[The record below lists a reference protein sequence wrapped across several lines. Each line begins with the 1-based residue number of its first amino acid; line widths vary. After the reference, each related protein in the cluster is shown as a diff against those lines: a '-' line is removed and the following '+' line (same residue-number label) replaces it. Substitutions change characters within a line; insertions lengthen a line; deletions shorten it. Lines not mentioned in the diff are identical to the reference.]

1 VKAFKRFN
9 SLSKGG
15 SLMNKETVVTEDGV
29 YGTIEHGRHPGDSH
43 QVSVIFNN
51 NQQVV
56 VPADMLISKGR
67 DSYYLPIRLA
77 DLTHQTASDIDLEDS
92 PVVIPIL
99 EEELYVDKQA
109 VETGRVRL
117 QKRVHEEEET
127 IDLPLLEETVEV
139 ERVPINRYV
148 ETPAPIRYEGNTM
161 IVPLHQEVIV
171 VQKQLM
177 LKEEVHIWKERAE
190 VHRPEH
196 VTIRSEEVLVERIH
210 GQEHPAETG
219 SDVNR
224 KK

>member
-1 VKAFKRFN
+1 M
-9 SLSKGG
+9 S
-15 SLMNKETVVTEDGV
+15 KETVVTEDGV
-29 YGTIEHGRHPGDSH
+29 YGTIEPGRHPGDNN

-67 DSYYLPIRLA
+67 GSYYLPIRLA
-77 DLTHQTASDIDLEDS
+77 ELKHQTSSDVNLEDT
-92 PVVIPIL
+92 PIVIPVL
-99 EEELYVDKQA
+99 EEDLYVDKQT
-109 VETGRVRL
+109 VETGRIRL
-117 QKRVHEEEET
+117 QKRVHATEET
-127 IDLPLLEETVEV
+127 IDLPLLEETVQV
-139 ERVPINRYV
+139 ERMPINRYV

-190 VHRPEH
+190 VHRPEK
-196 VTIRSEEVLVERIH
+196 VTLRSEEVEVERVH
-210 GQEHPAETG
+210 GQERQTV
-219 SDVNR
+219 SDINN